1 MTGMCYT
8 EEKEENKMADIRDFN
23 QEKKIKQKRNPLK
36 QSNLRL
42 LKQEDTGDYKEKIR
56 KHRLSTIYRT
66 LLILVICAA
75 VVLLLYILYRN
86 KKYTDY
92 TVKTDVPQ
100 VFVSGTENLRLG
112 MDILSYSNDGARCMD
127 AEGNVLW
134 NQTYEMQNPIISV
147 CEDVV
152 AIADYN
158 GRTIYI
164 QSAEKQLG
172 TITTNLPIRNI
183 EVASNGVVSAVL
195 EDSKVTWIYVYDT
208 TGKELLK
215 FHITMEQTGYPIAL
229 SLSPN
234 ALLCA
239 VSYFYMDTVEM
250 KSRIAFYN
258 FDEYGKN
265 QTDNLVGGYDYSD
278 TVVPY
283 ICFMSNSAAF
293 AIGDDCLLFFA
304 GGVKPE
310 LKNVYYF
317 DSEILSVY
325 HNEEHVGLV
334 FENRTGDKTYRLE
347 IYDKTGNLV
356 RKQDFD
362 LAYKD
367 VVFYKDT
374 YTIYNEEACLI
385 GTMDGRIK
393 YDGTFQKKVDLLIP
407 TGEGYTYTLVTEDSL
422 QSIQLK

>member
-1 MTGMCYT
+1 
-8 EEKEENKMADIRDFN
+8 MADIRNFN
-23 QEKKIKQKRNPLK
+23 GNESKTKQKNPLRK

-42 LKQEDTGDYKEKIR
+42 LKNEDTADYKEKIR
-56 KHRLSTIYRT
+56 KHRLSNLYKTT
-66 LLILVICAA
+66 LVIVICAA
-75 VVLLLYILYRN
+75 VVLLLFILYRN
-86 KKYTDY
+86 KRYTDY
-92 TVKTDVPQ
+92 TVKTTVPQ
-100 VFVSGTENLRLG
+100 VFVGGTESLRLG
-112 MDILSYSNDGARCMD
+112 ENILSYSKDGARCMD
-127 AEGNVLW
+127 SAGNVIW

-164 QSAEKQLG
+164 QSSAKQLG
-172 TITTNLPIRNI
+172 TITTNLPIRNL
-183 EVASNGVVSAVL
+183 EVASNGVVSAVV
-195 EDSKVTWIYVYDT
+195 EDSKVTWIYVFDT
-208 TGKELLK
+208 AGKELLK
-215 FHITMEQTGYPIAL
+215 FHITMEQTGYPIAV

-239 VSYFYMDTVEM
+239 VSYFYVDAAEM
-250 KSRIAFYN
+250 KSSIAFYN

-283 ICFMSNSAAF
+283 ICFMNNSAAF

-304 GGVKPE
+304 GGQKPE
-310 LKNVYYF
+310 LKTVYYF
-317 DSEILSVY
+317 DTEIRSIY
-325 HNEEHVGLV
+325 HNEEYVGLV
-334 FENRTGDKTYRLE
+334 FENQTGDKTYRLE
-347 IYDKTGNLV
+347 IYDKSGNLV

-362 LAYKD
+362 IAYD
-367 VVFYKDT
+367 DIVFYQDT

-393 YDGTFQKKVDLLIP
+393 YNGTFQEKVNLLIP
-407 TGEGYTYTLVTEDSL
+407 TGKGYTYTLVTEDAL
-422 QSIQLK
+422 QTIQLK